1 MAVNIETTIQDNKQI
16 IKAIILNMPKANHLV
31 YEMKATDS
39 IPIYCLHADAYPKM
53 AMSQKEITS
62 RLSRFY
68 MMASSNLDDMEQHMQ
83 QSDLSTNAQTLH
95 DLAMYFIRKVA
106 SDDEPDPNY
115 QEGME
120 IIKQEC
126 KNIIDIL
133 GQEEWMETL
142 IHHLLTE
149 RPMCQPV
156 FNQSQTSTQ
165 ILATTY
171 SGFYNTPMNKEISD
185 IIDLSME
192 MDSMDRVTRPWAN
205 TNKHNKQC
213 FSEISGKKLVVHI
226 SCTVDDLTIDFTRNK
241 TEEKSVFDF
250 VWNMCSPG
258 TDRKL
263 KRIEVMWISGN
274 NTTSLARRL
283 TKPQ

>member
-1 MAVNIETTIQDNKQI
+1 
-16 IKAIILNMPKANHLV
+16 
-31 YEMKATDS
+31 MKATDS
-39 IPIYCLHADAYPKM
+39 IPICCLHSDAYPTM
-53 AMSQKEITS
+53 TVSQKEMTS

-68 MMASSNLDDMEQHMQ
+68 MMTSSNLDDMEQHIQ
-83 QSDLSTNAQTLH
+83 QSELPTNVQILH

-133 GQEEWMETL
+133 EQDLVTRNFRALMKIYIPQTTGVADEDKPYLDWMEAL
-142 IHHLLTE
+142 IHDLLTA
-149 RPMCQPV
+149 RPMWQPV
-156 FNQSQTSTQ
+156 FNLSQTSTQ
-165 ILATTY
+165 ILAITY

-192 MDSMDRVTRPWAN
+192 MDSMDRVTRPCAN
-205 TNKHNKQC
+205 TNEHNKQC
-213 FSEISGKKLVVHI
+213 FSEISGKKVVVHI
-226 SCTVDDLTIDFTRNK
+226 SCTSDDSTVDFTRNK
-241 TEEKSVFDF
+241 AEEKHLFDF

-263 KRIEVMWISGN
+263 KRISVSVYQRGCTGTRCHRIRTNPE
-274 NTTSLARRL
+274 
-283 TKPQ
+283 